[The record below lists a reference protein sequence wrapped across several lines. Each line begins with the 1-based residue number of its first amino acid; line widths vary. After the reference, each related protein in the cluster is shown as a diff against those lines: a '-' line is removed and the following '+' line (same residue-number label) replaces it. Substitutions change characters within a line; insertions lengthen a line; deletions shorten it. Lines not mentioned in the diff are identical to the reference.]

1 MALSSSEKDTLVT
14 AALKEHIP
22 YEGGGSDSRTL
33 TALKTAFL
41 NRHLDSLVRRYQ
53 ESQANASIETIDVSA
68 VS

>member
-1 MALSSSEKDTLVT
+1 MALSSSEKVTLVT

-41 NRHLDSLVRRYQ
+41 NRHLGALVRQYQ
-53 ESQANASIETIDVSA
+53 EAQANVSIEKIDVSA